1 MAWAEPPGI
10 LPGQGPERR
19 DAIHDL
25 HAAIEWYD
33 RWASKHGL
41 PLQPSL
47 QPDST
52 PVDVIEAT
60 GHPETGD
67 TEALLP
73 SDRDPLDEE
82 YAERA
87 KMLFCH
93 ARLDFLNVCRRALA
107 NGSAATGEH
116 IRLTMMH
123 VAQAEWWYASRIA
136 GSPAD
141 AASLERG
148 DPELMLH
155 QARIMLLEEHIP
167 FLLSLPDR
175 ARLYV
180 VDGEA
185 WTPRKSLRRAIW
197 HELYHLRRV
206 EIG

>member
-10 LPGQGPERR
+10 LSGQGRERR
-19 DAIHDL
+19 DAIQDL
-25 HAAIEWYD
+25 RAATAWYD
-33 RWASKHGL
+33 RWASRHGL
-41 PLQPSL
+41 PLEHPL
-47 QPDST
+47 HPDST
-52 PVDVIEAT
+52 AVEVIEAT

-87 KMLFCH
+87 TMLLGH
-93 ARLDFLNVCRRALA
+93 ARPDFLDACRDALG
-107 NGSAATGEH
+107 NGSAAAVEH
-116 IRLTMMH
+116 LRRTMMH

-136 GSPAD
+136 GSPAE
-141 AASLERG
+141 AVNLERG

-155 QARIMLLEEHIP
+155 RARRMLLEEHIP

-175 ARLYV
+175 ARLYA
-180 VDGEA
+180 VDDEA

-197 HELYHLRRV
+197 HELYHLRRM